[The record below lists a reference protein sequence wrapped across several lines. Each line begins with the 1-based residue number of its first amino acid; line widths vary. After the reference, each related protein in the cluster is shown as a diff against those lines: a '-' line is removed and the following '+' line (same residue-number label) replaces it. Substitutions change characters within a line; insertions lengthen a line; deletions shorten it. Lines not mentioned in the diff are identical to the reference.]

1 MRPEERD
8 KAYLWDMLQAARDI
22 VEFTKNQNL
31 AAFTRDRR
39 TRFAVERQLLVI
51 GEAASHIS
59 DAFKDQHPELPWA
72 GIVGQ
77 RNVLAHD
84 YGEIL
89 VERIWLVS
97 QRDIPMLSKQLSEML
112 PDAPAASPPQ
122 LA

>member
-1 MRPEERD
+1 MRPEDRD

-22 VEFTKNQNL
+22 LEFTRTQDL
-31 AAFTRDRR
+31 LAFTRDRR
-39 TRFAVERQLLVI
+39 TRFAVERQLLVV

-59 DAFKDQHPELPWA
+59 ESFKTKHPEIPWA
-72 GIVGQ
+72 GIIGQ

-97 QRDIPMLSKQLSEML
+97 QRNIPPLAKQLSELL
-112 PDAPAASPPQ
+112 PDAPTTEPK
-122 LA
+122 